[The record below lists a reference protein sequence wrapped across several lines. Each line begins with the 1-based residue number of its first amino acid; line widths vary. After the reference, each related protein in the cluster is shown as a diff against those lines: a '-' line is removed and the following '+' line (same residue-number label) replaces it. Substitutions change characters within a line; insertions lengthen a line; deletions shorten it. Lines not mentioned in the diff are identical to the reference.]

1 MTPTPPRVVIDPGV
15 LIAGFISTGGTT
27 ARLLDAVLAGRAV
40 AVVSPEL
47 VRELHT
53 VLLRDKFRQYAS
65 VEDVDAFVVRLLA
78 RSDLVDD
85 PPHVQPV
92 TRDPDDD
99 YIVAL
104 ARAQPGT
111 AIVSGDQDLLT
122 LDLPDIDVMTPRTF
136 LDALTEPQ

>member
-1 MTPTPPRVVIDPGV
+1 VTPTPPRVVVDPGV

-27 ARLLDAVLAGRAV
+27 ARLLDAVLSGRVV
-40 AVVSPEL
+40 AVVSPRL
-47 VRELHT
+47 IRELHT

-65 VEDVDAFVVRLLA
+65 VGDVDAFVVRLLA

-85 PPHVQPV
+85 PQQVQPV

-99 YIVAL
+99 YLVAL
-104 ARAQPGT
+104 ARAQQNA

-122 LDLPDIDVMTPRTF
+122 LDLPHVDVVTPRVF
-136 LDALTEPQ
+136 LDALTEPE

>member
-1 MTPTPPRVVIDPGV
+1 MTPTPPRVIIDPGV

-27 ARLLDAVLAGRAV
+27 ARLLDAVLEGRVV

-47 VRELHT
+47 IRELHT

-78 RSDLVDD
+78 RSDLVED
-85 PPHVQPV
+85 PQQVQSI

-99 YIVAL
+99 YLVAL
-104 ARAQPGT
+104 ASTEQNA

-122 LDLPDIDVMTPRTF
+122 LDLPDIDVVTPRAF

>member
-1 MTPTPPRVVIDPGV
+1 VVDPGV

-27 ARLLDAVLAGRAV
+27 ARLLDAILERRAI
-40 AVVSPEL
+40 AIISPRL
-47 VRELHT
+47 IRELHT

-85 PPHVQPV
+85 PTHLPPV

-99 YIVAL
+99 YLVAL
-104 ARAQPGT
+104 AGT
-111 AIVSGDQDLLT
+111 QQNTALVSGDQVLLT
-122 LDLPDIDVMTPRTF
+122 VDLPGVQVLSPRMF
-136 LDALTEPQ
+136 LDALTGAV